1 MSDHIP
7 DITEKVQP
15 MTLDGLIEIFKARE
29 EKLRYP
35 HKGQEEWAMSS
46 VWKEAADFIHDNREA
61 LEAGMRGGLRF
72 KRDDDGHYYE
82 VNLNDE
88 PIWCDPDSGRSVVYY
103 YDRAAVMNCVRERG
117 MTAEFV
123 DDVEPFDGIHKPQTP
138 ETGVNAYFGTWPG
151 DETEEELLALLDDDE
166 EVPE

>member
-61 LEAGMRGGLRF
+61 LEAGI
-72 KRDDDGHYYE
+72 KRSAILELAESLLKMAEPEGTIETITEVPNDYY
-82 VNLNDE
+82 
-88 PIWCDPDSGRSVVYY
+88 
-103 YDRAAVMNCVRERG
+103 
-117 MTAEFV
+117 
-123 DDVEPFDGIHKPQTP
+123 KPQTP
-138 ETGVNAYFGTWPG
+138 ATGVNAYFGTWPG